1 MSLSWQQRKARLA
14 SLLKNPGDDDGEGLA
29 LDRIMHGQNVIG
41 KTSKTIEVDSLR
53 FQNKDL
59 SVFGTLEYGQFG
71 KIDVVTCRLN
81 NAVYIRKSID
91 KRFAL
96 RAKDQCF
103 PQHER
108 DLLLQARK
116 SDSAWAPHLLCAFQT
131 PTHLNLVMDYAEGGN
146 LWDVLES
153 SPHDGRILEC
163 DLTWWAPQMVS
174 AIHWCHSQGFAHRD
188 IKPHN
193 FVITPSAH
201 ILLIDFGSAAPL
213 LPPNSDG
220 SQLLPKRYCLVPC
233 GTCDYISP
241 EILQAHEQAL
251 VEMEMEDEDEGSP
264 HLNGSKKE
272 EEGYGVETDWWS
284 LGKFAAPSTITSNS
298 PHDNNSYRLLTNA
311 KHRLGRRNVMEI
323 TDHPFF
329 EAVDWRNLHS
339 QPAPQDLHLP
349 QFTYN
354 APPPPT
360 SDSDDNAS
368 PVDAPYDDSASQ
380 PFPFSIF
387 FQPSSNMSHGV
398 SVLRPSPNRTSHGNG
413 HEHSNGNAGHATLKM
428 STGSSYLRGSLVGKR
443 DDNAAMS
450 FIGFSWGPPMDAFP
464 SSSPASTP
472 IPGNAAELMGEKSM
486 LSFAPPEFGFPGVAS
501 TPRPPSK
508 VQTSH
513 ETPLPVFSGQRNTNI
528 LSVPSRHA
536 FSTPRPLPAAFM
548 TPLRFTNTPVPGGT
562 GYVPGS
568 VLRTGT
574 VRRTLPRRSVSD
586 REAMKMLVDCV
597 GMSARKKVL
606 ESGRKPRLLDG
617 FGGRF
622 SGNVRFNG
630 SGNQSGSGQAVGN
643 GDGTRSRSRS
653 GSTADLKRQ
662 GSWKELRFDPTVPPI
677 PKPDYSGAQSHSG
690 RSRRGS
696 LIYDPNNT
704 GNTTNP
710 LLDFPPIPG
719 ATGFEFKP
727 FNAQQLQNYD
737 SSPTPS
743 LADDAFTD
751 TETETES
758 EGAHPP
764 SPSPSPRP
772 GSAMSMMSISRR
784 SVTPS
789 VSGYF
794 RSTTPTV
801 SGFLSGGGYTGARSA
816 TPTAS
821 GYLTSTGTLT
831 RARSGS
837 GSGLGF
843 GLHTGRSVGSVGTM
857 TTSSTK
863 LSGVS
868 AASGSGSGS
877 GGSTA
882 GHHARQRSASR
893 STQVECVGDKSAFST
908 GDTTRMST
916 STATG
921 NTGVLNVP
929 DKSIRPKDIKFRL
942 QPPPGMEEDQLTPLE
957 RKKKGVI
964 NGGGVFR
971 ARDANLDNVGS
982 GLGLGPAPG
991 TGPPGAVGAGGLP
1004 KSVSLPVIPTKP
1016 NTQGKRKTH
1025 VRSVSADVLL
1035 GEMERRHTRMMRDIE
1050 ELEERFDSILRG
1062 FER

>member
-14 SLLKNPGDDDGEGLA
+14 SLLKNPGDDDGEALA
-29 LDRIMHGQNVIG
+29 LDRLMHGQNVIG

-59 SVFGTLEYGQFG
+59 NVVGTLEYGQFG

-153 SPHDGRILEC
+153 SPHDGRILES
-163 DLTWWAPQMVS
+163 DLAWWAPQIVS

-193 FVITPSAH
+193 FVLTPTAH

-213 LPPNSDG
+213 LPPNADG

-233 GTCDYISP
+233 GTCDYVSP

-251 VEMEMEDEDEGSP
+251 VEMEMEDEDDGRGN
-264 HLNGSKKE
+264 LNGGKGDGKE

-284 LGKFAAPSTITSNS
+284 FGAMLYEMVYGVAPFFAGDVRQTYNRIMNHERSLKFDKGIQIS
-298 PHDNNSYRLLTNA
+298 PQLQHFLHRLLTNA

-323 TDHPFF
+323 TDHPVF
-329 EAVDWRNLHS
+329 EAVNWRDLNL
-339 QPAPQDLHLP
+339 QPAPSDLHLP

-354 APPPPT
+354 APPPAT
-360 SDSDDNAS
+360 NTDDNNSA
-368 PVDAPYDDSASQ
+368 PEPEAPYDETSSQ

-398 SVLRPSPNRTSHGNG
+398 SVLRPSPSR
-413 HEHSNGNAGHATLKM
+413 NGNETGNVNTGHAALRM
-428 STGSSYLRGSLVGKR
+428 STGSSYLRASLTGRK
-443 DDNAAMS
+443 DDNSAMS
-450 FIGFSWGPPMDAFP
+450 FIGFSWGPPHDAFP
-464 SSSPASTP
+464 SSSPPVSEGPAQ
-472 IPGNAAELMGEKSM
+472 GEKSM
-486 LSFAPPEFGFPGVAS
+486 FSFAPPEFGFGEVAS
-501 TPRPPSK
+501 TPRPLSK
-508 VQTSH
+508 MPATVHQ
-513 ETPLPVFSGQRNTNI
+513 TPLPVFSVQRNTNT
-528 LSVPSRHA
+528 LSVPSQHA

-548 TPLRFTNTPVPGGT
+548 TPLRFTSTLGPGGT
-562 GYVPGS
+562 GYVPGP

-574 VRRTLPRRSVSD
+574 IRRTAPRRSVSD

-622 SGNVRFNG
+622 SGGTMNG
-630 SGNQSGSGQAVGN
+630 RSGGGQQFGN
-643 GDGTRSRSRS
+643 GGEGSQGGGTRSRS
-653 GSTADLKRQ
+653 GSTAELKHQSSR
-662 GSWKELRFDPTVPPI
+662 KELRFDPMATPI
-677 PKPDYSGAQSHSG
+677 PKPDYSGTGNSHSG
-690 RSRRGS
+690 RSKRGS
-696 LIYDPNNT
+696 GNFDPNNT
-704 GNTTNP
+704 NNTTNP
-710 LLDFPPIPG
+710 LLDFPPVPG
-719 ATGFEFKP
+719 TTGFG
-727 FNAQQLQNYD
+727 FNHQDQQQYVD
-737 SSPTPS
+737 SSTPPS
-743 LADDAFTD
+743 LAGDFTD
-751 TETETES
+751 TDTETES

-801 SGFLSGGGYTGARSA
+801 SG
-816 TPTAS
+816 
-821 GYLTSTGTLT
+821 YLTSTGTFT
-831 RARSGS
+831 RMRSGS

-843 GLHTGRSVGSVGTM
+843 GLNTGRS
-857 TTSSTK
+857 TTSVATSTSTTK
-863 LSGVS
+863 LS
-868 AASGSGSGS
+868 AASNGSGSGS
-877 GGSTA
+877 GESNKLPQAVQTAPTPVEGDEKSIFSTA
-882 GHHARQRSASR
+882 N
-893 STQVECVGDKSAFST
+893 
-908 GDTTRMST
+908 TTRT
-916 STATG
+916 SAANTTATG
-921 NTGVLNVP
+921 VLKVP
-929 DKSIRPKDIKFRL
+929 DKSIRAGDVEFRL
-942 QPPPGMEEDQLTPLE
+942 QPPPGMSEEQLTPLE
-957 RKKKGVI
+957 RNSNQETK
-964 NGGGVFR
+964 NGAGISRKPLPFGNRPVPE
-971 ARDANLDNVGS
+971 
-982 GLGLGPAPG
+982 GPA
-991 TGPPGAVGAGGLP
+991 GPPIP
-1004 KSVSLPVIPTKP
+1004 KSVSMPAIPTNPPLSSFTTNGIK
-1016 NTQGKRKTH
+1016 KTH
-1025 VRSVSADVLL
+1025 VRRASADALL
-1035 GEMERRHTRMMRDIE
+1035 GDMERRHTRMMRDIE
-1050 ELEERFDSILRG
+1050 ELEERFETVLRG
-1062 FER
+1062 L